1 MPYLSFVESII
12 LRHHQQTRGARASPS
27 VFPRA
32 TYHVYC
38 RVARGEDVF
47 DSDGEAIGFVD
58 VLRRVRDLDGLT
70 ILAWCLMANHY
81 HLVVTTGDIGLWRS
95 MARLQATVAL
105 ARYRLST
112 RDLADLLEK
121 NRSTVTRWL
130 NAGLKREREDDGFI
144 RRLDTLDHAI
154 SSHEAD
160 NAPKW

>member
-1 MPYLSFVESII
+1 MVQWASCPLWC
-12 LRHHQQTRGARASPS
+12 RHS
-27 VFPRA
+27 
-32 TYHVYC
+32 
-38 RVARGEDVF
+38 E
-47 DSDGEAIGFVD
+47 
-58 VLRRVRDLDGLT
+58 
-70 ILAWCLMANHY
+70 
-81 HLVVTTGDIGLWRS
+81 GDRPCAGWKPTPPLLP

-105 ARYRLST
+105 ARYRLRT

-160 NAPKW
+160 NAPMRYVAR